1 MKSFATGQYPLT
13 RRKGYLTVKSSAM
26 RYLSEHVDSNDET
39 LVFLWGTYGA
49 DEEPHWLVSAC
60 SEASLPDEAQRQGI
74 QGQLGEISFV
84 VVQPQHLPRLDGRSL
99 VCEKG
104 VLAVK

>member
-26 RYLSEHVDSNDET
+26 RYLADHVDPDDET
-39 LVFLWGTYGA
+39 LVFLWGSFGI
-49 DEEPHWLVSAC
+49 DQEPHWLVSAC
-60 SEASLPDEAQRQGI
+60 SEASLPGEAQRQGV
-74 QGQLGEISFV
+74 QGQLDEMSFV
-84 VVQPQHLPRLDGRSL
+84 VVQSQHLPKLDGRSL
-99 VCEKG
+99 VYENG